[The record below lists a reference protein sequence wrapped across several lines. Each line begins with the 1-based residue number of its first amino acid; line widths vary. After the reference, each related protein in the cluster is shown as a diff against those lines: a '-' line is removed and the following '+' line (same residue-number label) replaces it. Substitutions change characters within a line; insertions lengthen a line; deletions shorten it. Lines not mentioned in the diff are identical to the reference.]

1 MILGF
6 KTKWPDGRPTNFVE
20 KIQACFKHEKHLD
33 NIPKIHTFR
42 KGNRWRVGRWIQFAT
57 GVRTPKYHCFV
68 ESQCMGV
75 QSAEIVLM
83 PSVGIIIWVDIDY
96 PKDDANYIGRRLS
109 QEQILLFAAND
120 GFNSV
125 EELTNWFFPNGVL
138 NAVDG
143 VHNRLQGQIVHFT
156 DFKY

>member
-6 KTKWPDGRPTNFVE
+6 KTKWPDGRPTHFVE

-57 GVRTPKYHCFV
+57 GVRTPKYHCLV

-75 QSAEIVLM
+75 QDAEIEFNPLSGELSIHVYNDPLN
-83 PSVGIIIWVDIDY
+83 PTSSEILS
-96 PKDDANYIGRRLS
+96 KDK
-109 QEQILLFAAND
+109 ILLFAVND
-120 GFNSV
+120 GFDS
-125 EELTNWFFPNGVL
+125 LDDMIGWFFPSNGDSSPQTIL
-138 NAVDG
+138 
-143 VHNRLQGQIVHFT
+143 GQIIHFT